1 MEIQTEI
8 QETLKNIQ
16 VELVAK
22 TDEIKSRV
30 EEQLHEIRTKGV
42 ADPETTKSINTLRQ
56 QVADMQAEMRRPNP
70 HIPSQESKSLGQQ
83 FIECD
88 ELKDMIAKR
97 GGRGRAVLNVP
108 HLWESKTLIDSA
120 AVGSS
125 TPGILNAQRVAGI
138 VPLAERQLRIRDLLQ
153 QSRTTNNAVD
163 FVKENA
169 FTNAASPQGV
179 DGTAKGESADT
190 FVIDS
195 ERVTTIA
202 HWIPA
207 SRQILDDLPGLR
219 GFIDR
224 KLMYGLKLKEETEI
238 LSGDDL
244 LTHLNGLYTQATAYA
259 GTYAV
264 SGDTRIDKLNWAIL
278 ELEDGDDMPTGIV
291 LNPVDYRRIMAVK
304 DETNG
309 ANTGNYVVG
318 DPMGGVLQV
327 PTMWGIP
334 VVRSNSIAA
343 GAFLVGDFSK
353 AEIFDRQDAVIDLST
368 DYDDYFVKN
377 KVALRAEERLTV
389 VCYRPTAFIK
399 GTF

>member
-1 MEIQTEI
+1 MAIETEI
-8 QETLKNIQ
+8 QESLQALQGK
-16 VELVAK
+16 LAAA

-56 QVADMQAEMRRPNP
+56 QMSDMQAEMRRPNP
-70 HIPSQESKSLGQQ
+70 HIATQESKSLGQR
-83 FIECD
+83 FIESD

-97 GGRGRAVLNVP
+97 GGRGRAAMNVP
-108 HLWESKTLIDSA
+108 YLWEAKTLIDSA

-125 TPGILNAQRVAGI
+125 TPGILNAQRVPGI
-138 VPLAERQLRIRDLLQ
+138 VPLAERQLRIRDLLAQ
-153 QSRTTNNAVD
+153 NRTTNNAVD

-207 SRQILDDLPGLR
+207 SRQVLDDLPQLR
-219 GFIDR
+219 SFIDR
-224 KLMYGLKLKEETEI
+224 KLMYGLKLKEETEL

-244 LTHLNGLYTQATAYA
+244 GTHLNGLYTQATAYA

-264 SGDTRIDKLNWAIL
+264 SGDTRVDTLNWAIL
-278 ELEDGDDMPTGIV
+278 ELEDGDDQATGII
-291 LNPVDYRRIMAVK
+291 LNPVDYRRIMAIK
-304 DETNG
+304 TEEGG
-309 ANTGNYVVG
+309 ANKGSYVTA

-334 VVRSNSIAA
+334 VVRSNSIAS
-343 GAFLVGDFSK
+343 GRFLVGNFAM
-353 AEIFDRQDAVIDLST
+353 AEIYDRQDAVIDLST